1 MAVLL
6 KNVKIA
12 NADNAV
18 SGIAQTERSLCDTVG
33 DRNRT
38 YKVNNIYTLRFDGK
52 DNYNNKNKKCVK

>member
-18 SGIAQTERSLCDTVG
+18 SGIAQTERSLCDIVG
-33 DRNRT
+33 DRNRA
-38 YKVNNIYTLRFDGK
+38 YKVNNIFTSAAVTTLS
-52 DNYNNKNKKCVK
+52 